1 MRVCVYTHTKRRV
14 QTAQY
19 LAVNL
24 QSTVYPAYNIT
35 DKLAVRT
42 VTAKNIQE
50 YRQNKK
56 IAGVTYPHFK
66 VSTKLIHT

>member
-1 MRVCVYTHTKRRV
+1 MYTHTKRRV

-19 LAVNL
+19 LAINL
-24 QSTVYPAYNIT
+24 QSPAYPAYNIT

-42 VTAKNIQE
+42 VTARNFQE

-66 VSTKLIHT
+66 VLTKLIHT